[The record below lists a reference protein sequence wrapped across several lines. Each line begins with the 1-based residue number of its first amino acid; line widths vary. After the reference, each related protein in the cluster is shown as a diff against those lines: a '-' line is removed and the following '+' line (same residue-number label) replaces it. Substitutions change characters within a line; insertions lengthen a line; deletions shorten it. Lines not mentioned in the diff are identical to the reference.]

1 MKVAIVGSRNLDV
14 DISKYIPEETTTI
27 VTGGA
32 KGIDCL
38 AEEFADKNNLKKIIF
53 KPQYERY
60 KKAAPIMRNILIVNE
75 SDLIVAIW
83 NGKSKGTKFTID
95 YARKMNKEVRVFTK
109 K

>member
-38 AEEFADKNNLKKIIF
+38 AEEFADKNNLKKLF
-53 KPQYERY
+53 LNLN
-60 KKAAPIMRNILIVNE
+60 M
-75 SDLIVAIW
+75 
-83 NGKSKGTKFTID
+83 KGIK
-95 YARKMNKEVRVFTK
+95 RLHLS
-109 K
+109 

>member
-1 MKVAIVGSRNLDV
+1 
-14 DISKYIPEETTTI
+14 
-27 VTGGA
+27 
-32 KGIDCL
+32 
-38 AEEFADKNNLKKIIF
+38 
-53 KPQYERY
+53 
-60 KKAAPIMRNILIVNE
+60 MRNILIVNE